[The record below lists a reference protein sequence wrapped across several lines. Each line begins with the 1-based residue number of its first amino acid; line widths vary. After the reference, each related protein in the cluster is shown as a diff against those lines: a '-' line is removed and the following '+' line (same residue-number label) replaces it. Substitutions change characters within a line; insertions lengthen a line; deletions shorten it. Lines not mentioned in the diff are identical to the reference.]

1 MACVKLIRKFILFVI
16 NYVYTSTVKDYV
28 KQQLELMLNPSLSDE
43 SSLESQDN
51 VLLAALYVDDNIIT
65 V

>member
-16 NYVYTSTVKDYV
+16 NYIE
-28 KQQLELMLNPSLSDE
+28 QQLELVVNPSLSDE
-43 SSLESQDN
+43 SGLGTQDN

>member
-1 MACVKLIRKFILFVI
+1 MACVRLIRKFILFVI
-16 NYVYTSTVKDYV
+16 NYVYTATVRDYV
-28 KQQLELMLNPSLSDE
+28 EQQLELMLNPSLSDE

>member
-1 MACVKLIRKFILFVI
+1 MACVKLIRKFILFVV
-16 NYVYTSTVKDYV
+16 NYVYTSTVKDYIE
-28 KQQLELMLNPSLSDE
+28 QQLELMLNPPLSDE

-65 V
+65 A